1 MQIKIGIRF
10 SRAEI
15 CVDYIVL
22 IICLRR
28 ADYLRQTGYMRRNSL
43 LIIGQL

>member
-1 MQIKIGIRF
+1 MQVKIGIRF
-10 SRAEI
+10 NRAEI

-22 IICLRR
+22 ILCLHQ
-28 ADYLRQTGYMRRNSL
+28 AGYLRQTGYMRRNSL